1 MEEVTGTEVK
11 SMLQVTLLVNAKDI
25 RSTVILKV

>member
-11 SMLQVTLLVNAKDI
+11 SMLQATLLVNAKDI